1 MTEHALTELGRRI
14 ERLTL
19 APESISAPLHRLFRG
34 VLHRIGWKPST
45 DVDALLAIV
54 ELLRAPGDELAR
66 SRSRRALDGA
76 IEELEDNVTQVERAT
91 VIAQRPLVSH
101 AAWLRRCYELV
112 VVAHRALAD
121 QKALPP
127 ADSEVV
133 DDEGALLVATM
144 RDEALL
150 APPLAMGRARRGV
163 DDDGDGEDP
172 DETIADPGR
181 VLELQLDTI
190 DHLMAAARED
200 DALLGRRRRLLH
212 AARQLLLETSAA
224 LRLDQTGVQQRLQT
238 IAKQITLINRYEA
251 LGLRE
256 DVGLLHQARTALSR
270 GERDRLFG
278 ALSLLRRRAAD
289 VGDVEVAALT
299 NAAIEH
305 LVGQAPT
312 SQDQVASLRRSGRE
326 VLGARVVE
334 AVEDGYARARSD
346 EGEID
351 SFAEAVIKQYY
362 APGKEHDT
370 LAHALAVDGCFE
382 VGGTLSPIRI
392 HEEFIVNRL
401 VPYPTQR
408 LELVRAT
415 GPSDLAA
422 AVITDPR
429 MVVLDLAAGRLLAR
443 RFVREEI
450 ASRPKT
456 VMQGEVRVY
465 LLDGSTSML
474 GPRARMRDAVL
485 VAELATL
492 LERLEN
498 PDGHTRVML
507 FYRYFTH
514 EMGPVT
520 RVDSPDASV
529 EAIRDVTA
537 TPRSGGTNIEGAL
550 LSSMQLIAEAKE
562 NDPELARAQIVLITD
577 GEAPVHYRK
586 LRGARETIGELP
598 VNVSVIA
605 LGNEN
610 TALRDI
616 VAHQRAQGERA
627 FYHFVPD
634 DHLERLSDREV
645 DGDVMVHLPVVPHRA
660 DAGGSVPEDVDELL
674 QQLSDLQRS
683 REAEALR
690 DLDRTDRER
699 RVDPEALAM
708 MGEGER
714 ARLEALYRDDLA
726 LDRRYQRWFPKPAQ
740 LPRYG
745 EELQR
750 AMPPDG
756 TRERDDLD
764 SLLVVLSTIAEVV
777 ATVGSYRRGRRA
789 DAVDMLERL
798 LPDARL
804 SPARYHEL
812 LGAYP
817 VVTSAGLTAVHA
829 AARSGL
835 GWTLEPGS
843 RRVV

>member
-1 MTEHALTELGRRI
+1 MSEHALTELGRRI

-19 APESISAPLHRLFRG
+19 SPDSISAPLHRLFRG

-54 ELLRAPGDELAR
+54 ELLRAPPGDEDARAR
-66 SRSRRALDGA
+66 SAKTLEAA
-76 IEELEDNVTQVERAT
+76 IDELEDNVKQVERAT
-91 VIAQRPLVSH
+91 VIAERPLVSH

-127 ADSEVV
+127 AEGEEV
-133 DDEGALLVATM
+133 DDAGTRMVATM

-150 APPLAMGRARRGV
+150 APPLAMGRARRGADLDK
-163 DDDGDGEDP
+163 DDDAANES
-172 DETIADPGR
+172 IADPGR

-224 LRLDQTGVQQRLQT
+224 LRLDQDGVQQRLQN
-238 IAKQITLINRYEA
+238 IAKQITLTNRYEA
-251 LGLRE
+251 LGLRH

-289 VGDVEVAALT
+289 VGDVEVTKLT
-299 NAAIEH
+299 SAAIDR
-305 LVGQAPT
+305 LVGQTPT
-312 SQDQVASLRRSGRE
+312 SGDREASMVRSGRE
-326 VLGARVVE
+326 VLGARVVGAIE
-334 AVEDGYARARSD
+334 AGYERARSE

-351 SFAEAVIKQYY
+351 SFAGAVIKQYF
-362 APGKEHDT
+362 APGREHDT
-370 LAHALAVDGCFE
+370 VAHALAVDGCFE

-408 LELVRAT
+408 LELVKAS
-415 GPSDLAA
+415 GPGDLET
-422 AVITDPR
+422 AVIHDPR

-443 RFVREEI
+443 RFVRDEV
-450 ASRPKT
+450 ATRPKT

-465 LLDGSTSML
+465 VLDGSTSML
-474 GPRARMRDAVL
+474 GPRARMRDAIL

-498 PDGHTRVML
+498 PDGHTRVLL
-507 FYRYFTH
+507 FYRYFTS

-520 RVDSPDASV
+520 RVDSPARSV
-529 EAIRDVTA
+529 EAIRNVVA
-537 TPRSGGTNIEGAL
+537 TPRSGGTDIEGAL
-550 LSSMQLIAEAKE
+550 LSSMELIAQAKE
-562 NDPELARAQIVLITD
+562 NDSELARAQIVVVTD
-577 GEAPVHYRK
+577 GEAPVNYRN
-586 LRGARETIGELP
+586 LRAARETVGDLP
-598 VNVSVIA
+598 VNISVIA

-627 FYHFVPD
+627 FYHFMPD
-634 DHLERLSDREV
+634 EHLEQLSEREI
-645 DGDVMVHLPVVPHRA
+645 DGEVMVHLPVVPQRG
-660 DAGGSVPEDVDELL
+660 DAGQMHEDVDALL

-690 DLDRTDRER
+690 DLDRTDREQ
-699 RVDPEALAM
+699 RVDPSALQMA
-708 MGEGER
+708 GEGER
-714 ARLEALYRDDLA
+714 ARLEALYRDDVA
-726 LDRRYQRWFPKPAQ
+726 LDRRYERWFPRPAQ
-740 LPRYG
+740 QPRYG
-745 EELQR
+745 EQLRQ
-750 AMPPDG
+750 AMPPEG

-764 SLLVVLSTIAEVV
+764 SLLVVFSTIAEVV
-777 ATVGSYRRGRRA
+777 ETVGSYRRGRQA

-804 SPARYHEL
+804 TPGRYHEL

-817 VVTSAGLTAVHA
+817 AVVSAGLTAVHA
-829 AARSGL
+829 SARSGL
-835 GWTLEPGS
+835 GWTLEAGS